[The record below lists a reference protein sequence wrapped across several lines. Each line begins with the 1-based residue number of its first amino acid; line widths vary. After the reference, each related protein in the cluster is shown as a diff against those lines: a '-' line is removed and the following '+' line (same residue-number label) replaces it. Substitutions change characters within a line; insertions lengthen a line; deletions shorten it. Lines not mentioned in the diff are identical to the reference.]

1 MGAARA
7 CPTVRGD
14 MGRIAEAGD
23 VRVPQVHYRNKVDKI
38 LHDLDDDD
46 RVIVLSWLQSLMP
59 AEEVADRLRG
69 HEYPVGETSVRHWR
83 RMQRN
88 GTGFSWG

>member
-1 MGAARA
+1 
-7 CPTVRGD
+7 

-23 VRVPQVHYRNKVDKI
+23 VHVLRVHYRNKVDKI

-46 RVIVLSWLQSLMP
+46 RAIVLSWLQGCMS

-69 HEYPVGETSVRHWR
+69 HEYPVGETTVRHWR